1 MRNPPASRH
10 TWLLFLLLIHYSH
23 GLTGWLWT
31 AVTSLSLPSL
41 LLVSANTTAWD
52 TVLKT
57 ACIQAFLLLWRLTR
71 ISSLCISGIHLCFL
85 FVATKMGPR
94 VRCSREQHTPALP
107 GASRYRTVPLHLLVD
122 FEFPYWML
130 SGSWRKS
137 WVLYHPQSSTRCRS
151 LCVFMVLTCALLFSF
166 GNNTSYEHEDYE
178 GQSFKN
184 RSLKVLLTLCL
195 LFKEII
201 TFFLQTLPALA
212 ITLKQVTYSLNPQI
226 QQHVNPIYKLSTE
239 AQARFASRLGLNVN
253 SGPCY
258 MTYYLPDTMALH
270 AKQQK
275 LL

>member
-1 MRNPPASRH
+1 
-10 TWLLFLLLIHYSH
+10 
-23 GLTGWLWT
+23 
-31 AVTSLSLPSL
+31 
-41 LLVSANTTAWD
+41 
-52 TVLKT
+52 
-57 ACIQAFLLLWRLTR
+57 
-71 ISSLCISGIHLCFL
+71 
-85 FVATKMGPR
+85 
-94 VRCSREQHTPALP
+94 
-107 GASRYRTVPLHLLVD
+107 
-122 FEFPYWML
+122 
-130 SGSWRKS
+130 
-137 WVLYHPQSSTRCRS
+137 
-151 LCVFMVLTCALLFSF
+151 MVLTCALLFSF